1 MASRAPGTGPCFR
14 RFSVSRLSCRAINV
28 LSSAEVAITCYPE
41 VFAHFLLGM
50 SFVEQLKSNLDIV
63 EVVSQYV
70 RLKRQGAGS
79 SYTGL
84 CPFHTEK
91 SPSFNVH
98 ATHQFYKC
106 FGCDAKGDLINFVM
120 EIEGLT
126 FVEALKLLSERY
138 GIPMPQRQRLDDP
151 DAQLRE
157 TLLEM
162 HEIAARVF
170 EDNLHGP
177 AGADAR
183 RYLLSR
189 GVSIESAREFRIGLA
204 EPRGQQL
211 VARLQKY
218 GPDSLEKSGLVGKRQ
233 DESGFYDRFR
243 NRLMFPIHNESGKVI
258 AFGGRALGADDQ
270 PKYLNS
276 PETKIYK
283 KTFVLYNLHRAKA
296 QARKLDRMI
305 LVEGYMDAVGIY
317 QAGLQNVVASCGTSL
332 TNEQV
337 RSIKRQV
344 AHTDA
349 GAGHVVVNFD
359 PDPGGVR
366 GTERSIQMLLA
377 EGLRVKVLNLP
388 GDADPDEFIQQQGI
402 GQYSRLCDAAPSYFH
417 WLTDRERTR
426 HDVSTAEG
434 RAAAL
439 QVLWPTLERV
449 HDKVERNSLME
460 EVAARLG
467 IEAQLVRDQFRRSP
481 SNTESI
487 KRVIEISSSVP
498 PNERLLLK
506 CVLQNE
512 DARTAVMHYL
522 KQSGIADTLHLKHI
536 FNAILSMEAE
546 AEDFTFGGLI
556 RRLEAR
562 EQKIVSE
569 LSFKHTDMSAE
580 EAAGQALQCL
590 RALETKTTENRR
602 ADLRRRIRSAESEGD
617 LKEALRLADEL
628 RR

>member
-1 MASRAPGTGPCFR
+1 
-14 RFSVSRLSCRAINV
+14 
-28 LSSAEVAITCYPE
+28 
-41 VFAHFLLGM
+41 M
-50 SFVEQLKSNLDIV
+50 SFVDQLKSSLDIV
-63 EVVSQYV
+63 EVVGQYV

-91 SPSFNVH
+91 TPSFNVH
-98 ATHQFYKC
+98 AAHQFYKC

-120 EIEGLT
+120 EIEGLS
-126 FVEALKLLSERY
+126 FLEALKLLSERY

-151 DAQLRE
+151 EAQLRE
-157 TLLEM
+157 ALLEM
-162 HEIAARVF
+162 HEIATRTF

-183 RYLLSR
+183 QYLLSR
-189 GVSIESAREFRIGLA
+189 GVSIETTREFRLGLS
-204 EPRGQQL
+204 ESRGQQL
-211 VARLQKY
+211 VTRLQKF
-218 GPDSLEKSGLVGKRQ
+218 GPELMEKSGLVARRT

-258 AFGGRALGADDQ
+258 AFGGRALGDDDK

-305 LVEGYMDAVGIY
+305 LVEGYMDALGIY

-337 RSIKRQV
+337 RSIKRQI

-349 GAGHVVVNFD
+349 GTGHVVVNFD
-359 PDPGGVR
+359 PDPGGAR
-366 GTERSIQMLLA
+366 GTERSIQMLIA
-377 EGLRVKVLNLP
+377 EGLRVKILNLP
-388 GDADPDEFIQQQGI
+388 GDADPDEFIQRQGVER
-402 GQYSRLCDAAPSYFH
+402 YSRLCDSAPSYFH
-417 WLTDRERTR
+417 WLTDREKER
-426 HDVSTAEG
+426 HDVTTAEG
-434 RAAAL
+434 RAEAL
-439 QVLWPTLERV
+439 QALWPTLERV

-467 IEAQLVRDQFRRSP
+467 IEPQLVRDQFKRSSP
-481 SNTESI
+481 KSETI

-498 PNERLLLK
+498 PNEKLLLT

-512 DARTAVMHYL
+512 NARVAVMHYL
-522 KQSGIADTLHLKHI
+522 KQSGVPASLHLKSV
-536 FNAILSMEAE
+536 FNAMLAMEPE
-546 AEDFTFGGLI
+546 HFNLNGLI
-556 RRLEAR
+556 ERLESR

-569 LSFKHTDMSAE
+569 LSFKYADMSQDT
-580 EAAGQALQCL
+580 AAGQALQCL
-590 RALETKTTENRR
+590 KALESKNVEDRR
-602 ADLRRRIRSAESEGD
+602 AELRRRIQSAEAQGNMD
-617 LKEALRLADEL
+617 EALRLAEDL

>member
-1 MASRAPGTGPCFR
+1 
-14 RFSVSRLSCRAINV
+14 
-28 LSSAEVAITCYPE
+28 
-41 VFAHFLLGM
+41 M

-151 DAQLRE
+151 DAQIRE

-189 GVSIESAREFRIGLA
+189 SVSIETAREFRIGLA
-204 EPRGQQL
+204 EARGQQL
-211 VARLQKY
+211 VVRLQKY
-218 GPDSLEKSGLVGKRQ
+218 GPELMEKSGLVGRRQ
-233 DESGFYDRFR
+233 NDTGFYDRFR

-258 AFGGRALGADDQ
+258 AFGGRALGPDDQ

-276 PETKIYK
+276 AETKIYK

-305 LVEGYMDAVGIY
+305 LVEGYMDAVGIH

-337 RSIKRQV
+337 RAIKRQI

-359 PDPGGVR
+359 PDPGGAR

-377 EGLRVKVLNLP
+377 EGLRVKILSLP
-388 GDADPDEFIQQQGI
+388 GDADPDEFIQKYGI
-402 GQYSRLCDAAPSYFH
+402 ERYSRLCDAAPSYFH
-417 WLTDRERTR
+417 WLTDREKER

-434 RAAAL
+434 RAKAL
-439 QVLWPTLERV
+439 QALWPSLERV
-449 HDKVERNSLME
+449 HDKVERNALIE

-467 IEAQLVRDQFRRSP
+467 IEPQLVRDQFRRSSP
-481 SNTESI
+481 NSESI
-487 KRVIEISSSVP
+487 RRVIEISSSVP
-498 PNERLLLK
+498 PNEKLLLT

-512 DARTAVMHYL
+512 DARLAVVHYL
-522 KQSGIADTLHLKHI
+522 KQSGLADALHLKAI
-536 FNAILSMEAE
+536 FGALLSMEAE
-546 AEDFTFGGLI
+546 AERFTLGGLMG
-556 RRLEAR
+556 RLESR

-569 LSFKHTDMSAE
+569 LSFKNTDMSPEA
-580 EAAGQALQCL
+580 AAGQALQCL
-590 RALETKTTENRR
+590 KALETKNVEDRRTE
-602 ADLRRRIRSAESEGD
+602 LRRRIRSAESEGN
-617 LKEALRLADEL
+617 LQEALRLADEL